1 MHAGRIVLSLM
12 SSDIQTGADD
22 LIVESVDPQRVRVG
36 LVMPMYNES
45 ASLGETLASIS
56 AQTFDH
62 VRMRLIAVDG
72 ASSDDSAEVVERWLA
87 HTDIEGVVVSNPR
100 RRIPISL
107 NAGIRLVAATD
118 LVVRLDAHTTYGPTY
133 VADLVAAFANGPPD
147 LGAVGGLQ
155 LPDTGETFQSRVS
168 GMLLT
173 HPLGVARLGVL
184 DLTEPRFTDTMYL
197 GAWRPGLLQR
207 LGGFDEDWIANEDS
221 ELESRLRAAGWRML
235 LIPVRNR
242 YRVTRGVWSTIRQ
255 WAGYGYW
262 RAQTI
267 RRYPVEWRWRH
278 AIVLLGL
285 LVLAAIVVSPW
296 RIFLLPAY
304 ALFALAVV
312 VLGARHTSIGVNLF
326 ACVVFPV
333 VHVAYAFNFLRGL
346 AHSPSR
352 FAGFL

>member
-1 MHAGRIVLSLM
+1 M
-12 SSDIQTGADD
+12 SSDIQTGAED
-22 LIVESVDPQRVRVG
+22 LVVGSVDPQRVRVG
-36 LVMPMYNES
+36 LVMPIYNE
-45 ASLGETLASIS
+45 ASSLAETLASIA

-62 VRMRLIAVDG
+62 GRMRLIAVDG
-72 ASSDDSAEVVERWLA
+72 ASSDKSVEVVEGWLA
-87 HTDIEGVVVSNPR
+87 QGDIDGTVVSNPR

-107 NAGIRLVAATD
+107 NAGIRQLAATD
-118 LVVRLDAHTTYGPTY
+118 LVIRLDAHTTYGATY
-133 VADLVAAFANGPPD
+133 VADLVTAFAQGPPD

-155 LPDTGETFQSRVS
+155 LPDIGETFQNRVS
-168 GMLLT
+168 GTLLT

-184 DLTEPRFTDTMYL
+184 QLTEPRFTDTMYL

-207 LGGFDEDWIANEDS
+207 LGGFDEDWVANEDS

-235 LIPVRNR
+235 LIPVGNR
-242 YRVTRGVWSTIRQ
+242 YRVTRGVWSTVRQ

-285 LVLAAIVVSPW
+285 VVLAAIVISPW
-296 RIFLLPAY
+296 RMLLLPAY
-304 ALFALAVV
+304 AVYALAVI
-312 VLGARHTSIGVNLF
+312 VLGARQASIGVNLC
-326 ACVVFPV
+326 ACVVFPII
-333 VHVAYAFNFLRGL
+333 HVAYAFNFLRGL

-352 FAGFL
+352 FVRYL